1 MAKILVVDGDSISAL
16 QMELVLKRN
25 GVDVETTTRV
35 DTFCNLAETVDFDIV
50 IIGEMPDEKSD
61 DVRRIIETLWV
72 LQESTDISSVVIN
85 FSNRAEMV
93 RIASINVPRSL
104 GLSLLIDAV
113 NRVIDERAADPL
125 RQNGKE

>member
-1 MAKILVVDGDSISAL
+1 MVKILVLEGNEVSAL
-16 QMELVLKRN
+16 AAKFVLEGRE
-25 GVDVETTTRV
+25 VDVCATTCV
-35 DTFCNLAETVDFDIV
+35 ETFCSLAETGDFDIV
-50 IIGEMPDEKSD
+50 IIGETVNENKNDI
-61 DVRRIIETLWV
+61 RQIIETLWV

-93 RIASINVPRSL
+93 RIASISVPRSL

-113 NRVIDERAADPL
+113 NRVIDERATDPL

>member
-1 MAKILVVDGDSISAL
+1 MAKILVLEGNEVSAL
-16 QMELVLKRN
+16 AAKFVLKRN

-35 DTFCNLAETVDFDIV
+35 DTFCALVENDDFDIV
-50 IIGEMPDEKSD
+50 IIGEMPDGKSD

-85 FSNRAEMV
+85 FSDRTDMN
-93 RIASINVPRSL
+93 RIASISVPRSL

>member
-1 MAKILVVDGDSISAL
+1 MAKILVLEGNEVSAL
-16 QMELVLKRN
+16 AAKFVLEGRE
-25 GVDVETTTRV
+25 VDVCATTCV
-35 DTFCNLAETVDFDIV
+35 ETFCSLAETGDFDIV

-85 FSNRAEMV
+85 FSDRTDMN
-93 RIASINVPRSL
+93 RIASISVPRSL

-113 NRVIDERAADPL
+113 NRVIDECAADPL